1 MIKREGQ
8 SPTVDLER
16 LTKIVRDSTTS
27 VLPPTGFRP
36 LQASPEELKK
46 LGFPKRPDPELQ
58 PVEYAFWQ
66 EMFAPP
72 VEFEAFDF
80 EILPLFKSG
89 AAAHFSSNCRGG
101 KPASIGLVPTS
112 RRGMARYFRR
122 SGENFR
128 FRRQISRPEA
138 GPARSITAPRGSV
151 SMGSVGTT
159 ARPSRRSARRRIST
173 PARASRQSHSSRGGN
188 GG

>member
-1 MIKREGQ
+1 MAMTKREGQ

-46 LGFPKRPDPELQ
+46 LGFPKRPDPKLQ

-80 EILPLFKSG
+80 EILPFLKK
-89 AAAHFSSNCRGG
+89 R
-101 KPASIGLVPTS
+101 
-112 RRGMARYFRR
+112 
-122 SGENFR
+122 
-128 FRRQISRPEA
+128 
-138 GPARSITAPRGSV
+138 
-151 SMGSVGTT
+151 
-159 ARPSRRSARRRIST
+159 
-173 PARASRQSHSSRGGN
+173 SSRAFFQQSP
-188 GG
+188 